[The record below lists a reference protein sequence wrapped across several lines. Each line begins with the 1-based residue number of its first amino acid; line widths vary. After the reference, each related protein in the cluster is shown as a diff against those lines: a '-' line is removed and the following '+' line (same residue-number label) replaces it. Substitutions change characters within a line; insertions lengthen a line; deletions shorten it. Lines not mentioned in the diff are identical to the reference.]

1 MPKKI
6 ALLIGVSESNDNIF
20 LHSAAANNV
29 AAIQRVL
36 QDPNLGAFDQVESL
50 INPNLETMQKA
61 IQNVFA
67 GCGVNDLAL
76 LYFSGH
82 CIIDEE
88 SHLYFTSSITAKD
101 NFQATALPA
110 SFVKQQLSLSN
121 AERQVVI
128 LESCYSD
135 AFTDGLPTKSV
146 AVNINKELAD
156 RGRTIL
162 SSSSTVQTSF
172 DEEKAG
178 LSLYTQ
184 YLVKGIETGEADL
197 DRAGL
202 IYLRE
207 LHNYAKEKVQN
218 INPQTQPDLIG
229 DEKEFDIVLTVLLNQ
244 EPANGL
250 EEEYSKIEAKYRKII
265 ENHGRNNDN
274 LHIVNYTLNK
284 KEKTFGITSDKDAP
298 DDLSSERGL
307 DYTKLRDL
315 LKAGKW
321 KEADQE
327 TLTLMLKAANIGNE
341 EYLNI
346 ESVEN
351 FPCADLYTIDNL
363 WIKYSSGQFG
373 FSLQKEIWRNVG
385 GELGHDDT
393 GIRENFDDSTPGL
406 SSSLEAMYD
415 FSNSNYKNAIL
426 TKVQHDNVLY
436 EQFGL
441 RVGWRDR
448 NGVKLM
454 RGWTKYEDL
463 SFSLT
468 WAPVGHLPTLA
479 SGKKIGFD
487 ELNFWRVRSSLFSR
501 MDACWL

>member
-6 ALLIGVSESNDNIF
+6 ALLIGVTESKDHIF
-20 LHSAAANNV
+20 LHSATANNM
-29 AAIQRVL
+29 AAMQRVL

-50 INPNLETMQKA
+50 INPNLETMEKA
-61 IQNVFA
+61 LQNVFA
-67 GCGVNDLAL
+67 GCGINDLAL
-76 LYFSGH
+76 LYCSGH

-88 SHLYFTSSITAKD
+88 GHLYFTTSITAQD
-101 NFQATALPA
+101 NLLATSLPA
-110 SFVKQQLSLSN
+110 SFMKNQLSLSH
-121 AERQVVI
+121 AERQIVI

-135 AFTDGLPTKSV
+135 AFAEGLSTKGV
-146 AVNINKELAD
+146 AANIHKELAE

-162 SSSSTVQTSF
+162 TSSTAIQTSL
-172 DEEKAG
+172 DEEKNNF
-178 LSLYTQ
+178 SLYTK
-184 YLVKGIETGEADL
+184 YLVEGIETGAADR
-197 DRAGL
+197 DGAGL
-202 IYLRE
+202 IYVRE
-207 LHNYAKEKVQN
+207 LHNYAQKKVQN
-218 INPQTQPDLIG
+218 VAPQMQPDIIG
-229 DEKEFDIVLTVLLNQ
+229 DEKEFDVVLTVLLNQ
-244 EPANGL
+244 DSNKEL
-250 EEEYSKIEAKYRKII
+250 EAEYHKIEAKYRKIV
-265 ENHGRNNDN
+265 EKYGRNNDN

-284 KEKTFGITSDKDAP
+284 KEKTFGITVDQDAP

-307 DYTKLRDL
+307 DYSKLRNL

-327 TLTLMLKAANIGNE
+327 TLELMLRAVNRQNE

-363 WIKYSSGQFG
+363 WSKYSSGQFG
-373 FSLQKEIWRNVG
+373 FSLQKEIWRKVG

-393 GIRENFDDSTPGL
+393 GIRDNFDDSTLGISHSVEP
-406 SSSLEAMYD
+406 MYD
-415 FSNSNYKNAIL
+415 LSNSNYKNAIL

-448 NGVKLM
+448 NGVKLL
-454 RGWTKYEDL
+454 RGWTKYENL
-463 SFSLT
+463 CFSLT

-479 SGKKIGFD
+479 STKKSGFE